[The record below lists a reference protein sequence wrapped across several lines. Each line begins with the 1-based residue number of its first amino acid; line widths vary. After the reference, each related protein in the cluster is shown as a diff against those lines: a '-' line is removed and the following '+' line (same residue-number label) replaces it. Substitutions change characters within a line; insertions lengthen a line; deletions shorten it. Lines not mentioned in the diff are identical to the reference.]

1 MSFIFFFSKTLLSQS
16 PFCEAFQGVAFREL
30 QKPEY
35 FQPVAVSLAPCEN
48 ILHVWEFF
56 LVA

>member
-1 MSFIFFFSKTLLSQS
+1 MSFYFIFSKTLPSQS
-16 PFCEAFQGVAFREL
+16 PFCEAFRGVAFREL

-48 ILHVWEFF
+48 ILHGLWEFSW
-56 LVA
+56 